1 MLFYLVSEKIA
12 IQFAV
17 ILHEIRLA
25 IAVVVKVM
33 NEHRRATANRSV
45 QSLKKP
51 SLIVIMA

>member
-33 NEHRRATANRSV
+33 NEHRRVTQERL
-45 QSLKKP
+45 QIDL
-51 SLIVIMA
+51 